1 MELKNLISY
10 NLLETADPIL
20 YSQVTS
26 VYEMVK
32 ETINSI
38 SGCFNNYTMH
48 DMGHGLR
55 VANYMEQLAF
65 GIDEEKENKAK
76 KFNAAEY
83 AILILSAIL
92 HDIGMFISPK
102 DKEEIKSG
110 KIKYSDTLTFQGV
123 LDVKKGNEEEAIKE
137 IVRLTHAA
145 RINEFL
151 EWKFTDRSQTISE
164 ILSID
169 NKYPYAEDVA
179 LICQAH
185 GENYDFIKNKVRE
198 TTTKGKYEYNPQYFA
213 VLLRIADYLDL
224 DKQRTPMLWFSIMGI
239 EGFSKSEW
247 ETHFQISNE
256 KKLKDYF
263 DGKLQIYF
271 DGKSSN
277 AKIHR
282 KYLKY
287 IDNLTKE
294 VVNADDFLNHK
305 NAISRYKLNV
315 STKIDNL
322 VKTEGFDYSD
332 LRLSL
337 DYAAI
342 TELLMGKNIY
352 GDSRLGLRELMQN
365 SIDACK
371 LMNEVKSDYTLPF
384 APSIHITISKTNNYV
399 KIWDTGIGMTMDVV
413 KNHFLNIGKSYYKS
427 NEYLFNNYKYK
438 PIGQYGIGFLA
449 CFLLS
454 DNVIVK
460 TKHYKSNQIYQ
471 IELEKNSEY
480 VVTNTEESSLFYG
493 TEIQLE
499 YASFFKSFKDK
510 EDLKNFISNFF
521 DTTIPIYFCDKDMSD
536 DEELITNKNLEL
548 LKQIVDK
555 SKKSK
560 QELVDCSK
568 YSTIISGNIVLKAE
582 RERYKQKIECLGE
595 NNKYVF
601 NSEKNLFEKIETVQ
615 DGRYN
620 LIQYVQLKQEE
631 YESIR
636 KTSRDISGKSKALF
650 ALAKEKGSTIL
661 LLTKVKDDFPFPN
674 YFYDLESAEDKDL
687 ETIFKN
693 SNIPFYP
700 ELFYYQNIS
709 AIYVMENE
717 FIHLYG
723 CGLYNEMRFG
733 RVSSLEKEF
742 APTYLYY
749 KDILVKDFRFV
760 RAFLPYAYEIFG
772 YINYKGKD
780 LKLDVS
786 RNEIIGGNHNIN
798 VEFNKTLLKYKK
810 EKEKD
815 IKVGKFLEKILEYY
829 EKGK

>member
-1 MELKNLISY
+1 M
-10 NLLETADPIL
+10 
-20 YSQVTS
+20 
-26 VYEMVK
+26 
-32 ETINSI
+32 
-38 SGCFNNYTMH
+38 
-48 DMGHGLR
+48 
-55 VANYMEQLAF
+55 
-65 GIDEEKENKAK
+65 
-76 KFNAAEY
+76 
-83 AILILSAIL
+83 
-92 HDIGMFISPK
+92 
-102 DKEEIKSG
+102 
-110 KIKYSDTLTFQGV
+110 
-123 LDVKKGNEEEAIKE
+123 
-137 IVRLTHAA
+137 
-145 RINEFL
+145 
-151 EWKFTDRSQTISE
+151 
-164 ILSID
+164 
-169 NKYPYAEDVA
+169 
-179 LICQAH
+179 
-185 GENYDFIKNKVRE
+185 
-198 TTTKGKYEYNPQYFA
+198 
-213 VLLRIADYLDL
+213 
-224 DKQRTPMLWFSIMGI
+224 
-239 EGFSKSEW
+239 
-247 ETHFQISNE
+247 
-256 KKLKDYF
+256 
-263 DGKLQIYF
+263 
-271 DGKSSN
+271 
-277 AKIHR
+277 
-282 KYLKY
+282 
-287 IDNLTKE
+287 
-294 VVNADDFLNHK
+294 
-305 NAISRYKLNV
+305 
-315 STKIDNL
+315 
-322 VKTEGFDYSD
+322 
-332 LRLSL
+332 
-337 DYAAI
+337 
-342 TELLMGKNIY
+342 
-352 GDSRLGLRELMQN
+352 
-365 SIDACK
+365 
-371 LMNEVKSDYTLPF
+371 
-384 APSIHITISKTNNYV
+384 
-399 KIWDTGIGMTMDVV
+399 
-413 KNHFLNIGKSYYKS
+413 
-427 NEYLFNNYKYK
+427 
-438 PIGQYGIGFLA
+438 
-449 CFLLS
+449 
-454 DNVIVK
+454 
-460 TKHYKSNQIYQ
+460 
-471 IELEKNSEY
+471 
-480 VVTNTEESSLFYG
+480 
-493 TEIQLE
+493 
-499 YASFFKSFKDK
+499 
-510 EDLKNFISNFF
+510 KNFISNFF
-521 DTTIPIYFCDKDMSD
+521 DTTIPIYFCDKDMSN

-582 RERYKQKIECLGE
+582 RERYKQKIESLGE

-733 RVSSLEKEF
+733 RVSSPEKEF

-786 RNEIIGGNHNIN
+786 RNEIIGGNHNVN

-815 IKVGKFLEKILEYY
+815 IKVSKFLEKILEYY
-829 EKGK
+829 EKEK